1 MHALLSKAATGG
13 VALFILPVLLL
24 SGCRE
29 KINATQCEALVDRYA
44 ELVVLDKMPD
54 APQEVV
60 RKEQKVVRDQAN
72 ADEGFRNCTTEV
84 GPKEFA
90 CAMAAKTPDAIEK
103 CLE

>member
-1 MHALLSKAATGG
+1 LSGVGARNATAALMLLAL
-13 VALFILPVLLL
+13 VAH

-29 KINATQCEALVDRYA
+29 KVSAAQCEALVDRYA

-54 APQEVV
+54 APQELV
-60 RKEQKVVRDQAN
+60 RQEQKLVRDQAS